1 MVTSHPSVDFA
12 DYLAESGLGFRGK
25 ELFTSAERG
34 AYENRPLCAVIKDG
48 TSSKAA
54 DVTISADY
62 MNINISV
69 SGKYGEVGEDIIL
82 AYANKIYKQLRT
94 KLDIAINGNFYF
106 YCQALQP
113 PFHAGFDENGR
124 TTYEF
129 NCEIMRRLDYGD

>member
-1 MVTSHPSVDFA
+1 MVTSYPSVDFA
-12 DYLAESGLGFRGK
+12 DYLAESGLGARGR
-25 ELFTSAERG
+25 EIFTSAERG

-54 DVTISADY
+54 DVTIEADY
-62 MNINISV
+62 MNINVSV

-82 AYANKIYKQLRT
+82 GYANKLYRALRT
-94 KLDIAINGNFYF
+94 VLDMGINGNFYF

-113 PFHAGFDENGR
+113 PFHSGFGEDGR

-129 NCEIMRRLDYGD
+129 NCEVMRRLDNGN